1 MRRKQIYELKINN
14 NKAKTW
20 IVLYFSKNE
29 RTVDFDGVFFKGQLR
44 REKRKVLV
52 CL

>member
-1 MRRKQIYELKINN
+1 MRRKKIYELKINN
-14 NKAKTW
+14 NTW
-20 IVLYFSKNE
+20 IVFYFSKNE
-29 RTVDFDGVFFKGQLR
+29 RTVDFDGVFFKEQLG